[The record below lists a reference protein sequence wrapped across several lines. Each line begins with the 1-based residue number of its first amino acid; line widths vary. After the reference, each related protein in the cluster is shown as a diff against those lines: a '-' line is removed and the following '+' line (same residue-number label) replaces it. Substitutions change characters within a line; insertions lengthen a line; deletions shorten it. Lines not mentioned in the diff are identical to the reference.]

1 MAIPVISFAAYS
13 GSGKTTYLTSLIP
26 CLKDLGLRIAVIKH
40 DGHDF
45 QMDRPGTDTHRLAAA
60 GADTV
65 AIVSQKKFALIQH
78 SPPSVED
85 IAARIQD
92 VDLILTEG
100 FKHGPFPKIAL
111 YRQASEQPLAVP
123 ADACLAIVSD
133 VPLDAPCPVFPLDDP
148 KPMAVFL
155 GEQLMQKKG
164 D

>member
-13 GSGKTTYLTSLIP
+13 GSGKTAYLTSLIP

-78 SPPSVED
+78 SPPFIED

-111 YRQASEQPLAVP
+111 YRQASGQPLAVP

-133 VPLDAPCPVFPLDDP
+133 VPLDVPCPVFPLDDP
-148 KPMAVFL
+148 KPLAVFL
-155 GEQLMQKKG
+155 REQLMQKKG